1 MDKARGSGPE
11 EEAWKRGPG
20 SFRNGVQCGVRI
32 NCKGGAGAGRGVV
45 DESKRSV

>member
-1 MDKARGSGPE
+1 MDKARDSGPE

-20 SFRNGVQCGVRI
+20 GFRNGVQCGVRI

-45 DESKRSV
+45 DESERSV